1 MKITGTILPLKD
13 KVFVSDMEFGAQ
25 KTAGGLY
32 IPSANGKAEGISP
45 RWGRVWAVGPEQED
59 VTKVKGY
66 RAQQE
71 GFGIGLGLG
80 HVVEGG

>member
-1 MKITGTILPLKD
+1 
-13 KVFVSDMEFGAQ
+13 MEELLATLSASREREIRDRKFQAALQGAD
-25 KTAGGLY
+25 LDED
-32 IPSANGKAEGISP
+32 SS
-45 RWGRVWAVGPEQED
+45 EQED

>member
-1 MKITGTILPLKD
+1 LSIEELLA
-13 KVFVSDMEFGAQ
+13 VLNASRER
-25 KTAGGLY
+25 
-32 IPSANGKAEGISP
+32 EGRERKFQAALQGVDIEEDSS
-45 RWGRVWAVGPEQED
+45 EQED